1 MASLSIRLQVVRAH
15 NLIKA
20 DRFGKSDPYCRLRW
34 GSDDLGVTEHQKSTL
49 SPLWELEYFDLSL
62 APEDTDRTLA
72 VSVFDYDKIGSD
84 DFLGGV
90 RVTGAELVAMCT
102 TAAGEEKVRIVV
114 EIGGERRR
122 AVERTQRGEE
132 AKRQRGK
139 EAERQRGREAERQRG
154 RDSKYSPQ

>member
-102 TAAGEEKVRIVV
+102 TAAGEEKVRF
-114 EIGGERRR
+114 RW
-122 AVERTQRGEE
+122 TE
-132 AKRQRGK
+132 AASCR
-139 EAERQRGREAERQRG
+139 EAERQRGREAERQRFRESDRG
-154 RDSKYSPQ
+154 ATRTRETYS

>member
-102 TAAGEEKVRIVV
+102 TAAGEEKVRI
-114 EIGGERRR
+114 
-122 AVERTQRGEE
+122 AVERGGEL
-132 AKRQRGK
+132 
-139 EAERQRGREAERQRG
+139 
-154 RDSKYSPQ
+154 